1 MMKRTTHHLEE
12 GGSST
17 AQPYELEDLT
27 STSDNV
33 KSASSHD
40 SKHQNIDITPTT
52 PIPDA
57 NSIQS
62 PTKKD
67 QSLTSHVIDKSFSKS
82 VNKTNQEIDNTYQ
95 LKKKALRKSL
105 GLQIGLTICFFIQ
118 LLGLA
123 FLPGATGWQFS
134 LLFYHCFSNIAILGF
149 LIIQLVLISPLREV
163 QRLFKTPSNLKEKV
177 GKKVNSSFRNII
189 GNESDSNCVKQF
201 WIDKLKSSNW
211 LLKMISLNSK
221 PQTLIKKCQLLNQW
235 ENDDCIKYWTSNY
248 SVSNGDRSNK
258 VFRSVS
264 IEMNESGV
272 VMFKS
277 LVKNDDLSF
286 DICKSTYIDVVR
298 MIDIQNRLCKVHAP
312 LKEQHRM
319 TWKDPSANSSVNS
332 PLIPFIIPMTSDTSS
347 SNIFTDLSNFL
358 GVNPALIENKDRYM
372 NKSIQ
377 ISQSDIQT
385 SVNNHPLTNTN
396 DLTINF
402 QSIFPKEQFNT
413 EFTTEIE
420 QFIRNEIENPTL
432 IMIGLSQLNPIPI
445 FIIGKSKSSIV
456 GKSFNYVGF
465 MTSSFRVP
473 EFVE

>member
-1 MMKRTTHHLEE
+1 MKRTTHHLEE

-177 GKKVNSSFRNII
+177 GKNGRKKVAESEKGKVVHHSEVKEGIE
-189 GNESDSNCVKQF
+189 GNHV
-201 WIDKLKSSNW
+201 
-211 LLKMISLNSK
+211 
-221 PQTLIKKCQLLNQW
+221 
-235 ENDDCIKYWTSNY
+235 
-248 SVSNGDRSNK
+248 
-258 VFRSVS
+258 
-264 IEMNESGV
+264 
-272 VMFKS
+272 
-277 LVKNDDLSF
+277 
-286 DICKSTYIDVVR
+286 
-298 MIDIQNRLCKVHAP
+298 
-312 LKEQHRM
+312 
-319 TWKDPSANSSVNS
+319 
-332 PLIPFIIPMTSDTSS
+332 
-347 SNIFTDLSNFL
+347 
-358 GVNPALIENKDRYM
+358 
-372 NKSIQ
+372 
-377 ISQSDIQT
+377 
-385 SVNNHPLTNTN
+385 
-396 DLTINF
+396 
-402 QSIFPKEQFNT
+402 
-413 EFTTEIE
+413 
-420 QFIRNEIENPTL
+420 
-432 IMIGLSQLNPIPI
+432 
-445 FIIGKSKSSIV
+445 
-456 GKSFNYVGF
+456 
-465 MTSSFRVP
+465 
-473 EFVE
+473 